1 MFERGSRYEPVPEG
15 THVDAAGREIP
26 YKLLRLLP
34 PPGPAVQGHLVLEGD
49 RLDLLAHRYLGDPEL
64 YWRICDAN
72 RALRP
77 EELTAEPGRR
87 LVIPIGLP

>member
-1 MFERGSRYEPVPEG
+1 MFTKGSRYAQVPEAVY
-15 THVDAAGREIP
+15 VDPDGREIP
-26 YKLLRLLP
+26 YKLLRVAPQP
-34 PPGPAVQGHLVLEGD
+34 PADVAGHLVVEGD

-77 EELTAEPGRR
+77 EELTDERGRR
-87 LVIPIGLP
+87 ISIPMGAP